1 MDLAV
6 IVLDQILTSIASLIL
21 ISIGLAVIFGMMRV
35 INLAHG
41 EFIMLGGYTVITSV
55 NAGVNLWF
63 ASLVLAP
70 LVVGAFG
77 FLVERTIVRFLYGRM
92 IDTMLATWG
101 LSLAMVGAVTMIFGN
116 TTSGVSTPL
125 GSMAFG
131 RYELSNYNFALMGVA
146 IVTTAALWAALRF
159 TPFGIIA
166 RATMQ
171 NAQMVGSL
179 GVNSAHVYAITFTI
193 GAALSGLAG
202 GMIAPLSG
210 VLPSMGVQYVAK
222 AFITV
227 ISGGSAAV
235 AGTAVRI
242 DIVGHARYRD
252 HVSDNAG
259 LRGSQPVD
267 RCRPSGARHAARDY
281 RQLVQGLHMTFRNSV
296 VTALCVAAAAATIII
311 LPHVVEL
318 FTIINAT
325 IYASMAI
332 LTLSLALVWGFCG
345 IISFGQTA
353 FFGLGGYAY
362 AVAAI
367 NFGDST
373 PAIALALLVPTL
385 FAGLLGYFIFWGRV
399 TDVYLGVITLTVTLI
414 LYKLF
419 NATAGDAYHIGKA
432 ALGGFN
438 GIPATPLMNLP
449 WDRSTTLEP
458 EDIWYVAATLL
469 CLAYAF
475 VRWLLS
481 TKLGHLMVAIREN
494 EHRTELL
501 GYDPRRI
508 KLAAFTIGGAMAGA
522 SGILFA
528 NCVFVSPTMFSLLYT
543 AQVIVWV
550 IIGGLGTLAGPI
562 FACFLLQMITAELG
576 RLNWL
581 NPNFVLGII
590 LIAFVLL
597 MPSGILPTLQRMYD
611 KITWPILLQK
621 TVRKRP
627 AQ

>member
-1 MDLAV
+1 
-6 IVLDQILTSIASLIL
+6 
-21 ISIGLAVIFGMMRV
+21 
-35 INLAHG
+35 
-41 EFIMLGGYTVITSV
+41 
-55 NAGVNLWF
+55 
-63 ASLVLAP
+63 
-70 LVVGAFG
+70 
-77 FLVERTIVRFLYGRM
+77 
-92 IDTMLATWG
+92 
-101 LSLAMVGAVTMIFGN
+101 
-116 TTSGVSTPL
+116 
-125 GSMAFG
+125 
-131 RYELSNYNFALMGVA
+131 
-146 IVTTAALWAALRF
+146 
-159 TPFGIIA
+159 
-166 RATMQ
+166 
-171 NAQMVGSL
+171 
-179 GVNSAHVYAITFTI
+179 
-193 GAALSGLAG
+193 
-202 GMIAPLSG
+202 
-210 VLPSMGVQYVAK
+210 
-222 AFITV
+222 
-227 ISGGSAAV
+227 
-235 AGTAVRI
+235 
-242 DIVGHARYRD
+242 
-252 HVSDNAG
+252 
-259 LRGSQPVD
+259 
-267 RCRPSGARHAARDY
+267 
-281 RQLVQGLHMTFRNSV
+281 MTFRNSV

-449 WDRSTTLEP
+449 WDRGTTLEP

-481 TKLGHLMVAIREN
+481 TKLGHLMIAIREN

-597 MPSGILPTLQRMYD
+597 MPSGILPTLQRRYD

-621 TVRKRP
+621 SVRKRP